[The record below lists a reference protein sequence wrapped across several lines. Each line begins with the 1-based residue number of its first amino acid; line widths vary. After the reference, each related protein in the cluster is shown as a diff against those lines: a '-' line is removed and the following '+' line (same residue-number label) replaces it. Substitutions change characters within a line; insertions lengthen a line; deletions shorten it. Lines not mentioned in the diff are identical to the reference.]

1 MSYNSSIP
9 PSTIARQTR
18 GIKLDVGFR
27 VNSKLHCTGG
37 VEICSHEG
45 CEIYGIVKDN
55 DQLLCFYH
63 YRDKQNH
70 PEEISIPGRKSLLK
84 RRPLPGSV
92 EY

>member
-27 VNSKLHCTGG
+27 VNSKLHCSGG
-37 VEICSHEG
+37 VELCSHTG